1 MKKLLIQA
9 NNLQKV
15 IDVFKYIYQTP
26 SSSKTLVA
34 KHIGFTL
41 RQADYY
47 TNACLYLGL
56 IDESMEPT
64 PLAHDIFNNDPSKIR
79 ERVYEC
85 IITDEL
91 IGKIF
96 ARMLLQPHYD
106 IFPYAEAVVK
116 DNYPGYS
123 ETVYK
128 RRIDN
133 IIAWCDQIIK
143 KKNRYTHEKKYI

>member
-9 NNLQKV
+9 NNLQTV
-15 IDVFKYIYQTP
+15 LDVFTFVYQTP
-26 SSSKTLVA
+26 ECSKVNVA

-64 PLAHDIFNNDPSKIR
+64 PLAHDIFNNDLSNIR

-96 ARMLLQPHYD
+96 ARMLLRPECD
-106 IFPYAEAVVK
+106 IFEYAEAIVK
-116 DNYPGYS
+116 KNYPGYS
-123 ETVYK
+123 EAVYK
-128 RRIDN
+128 RRIN
-133 IIAWCDQIIK
+133 TIITWCDTIIRRI
-143 KKNRYTHEKKYI
+143 NL

>member
-9 NNLQKV
+9 NNLQTV
-15 IDVFKYIYQTP
+15 LDVFTFVYQTP
-26 SSSKTLVA
+26 GCSKVNVA

-64 PLAHDIFNNDPSKIR
+64 PLAHDIFNNDLSNIR

-96 ARMLLQPHYD
+96 ARMLLRPECD
-106 IFPYAEAVVK
+106 IFEYAEAIVK
-116 DNYPGYS
+116 KNYPGYS
-123 ETVYK
+123 EAVYK
-128 RRIDN
+128 RRIN
-133 IIAWCDQIIK
+133 TIITWCDTIIRRI
-143 KKNRYTHEKKYI
+143 NL

>member
-9 NNLQKV
+9 NNLQTV
-15 IDVFKYIYQTP
+15 LDVFTFIYQTP
-26 SSSKTLVA
+26 GCSKTLVA

-56 IDESMEPT
+56 IDEKMEPT
-64 PLAHDIFNNDPSKIR
+64 PLAHDIFENSSSCIR
-79 ERVYEC
+79 ERIYEC

-96 ARMLLQPHYD
+96 ARKFLQPQCN
-106 IFPYAEAVVK
+106 IFEYAEAIVK
-116 DNYPGYS
+116 KSYPGYS
-123 ETVYK
+123 EAVYK
-128 RRIDN
+128 RRIN
-133 IIAWCDQIIK
+133 TIITWCETIIK
-143 KKNRYTHEKKYI
+143 SKML

>member
-9 NNLQKV
+9 NNLQTV
-15 IDVFKYIYQTP
+15 IDVFIFIYQTP
-26 SSSKTLVA
+26 GCTKALVA

-56 IDESMEPT
+56 IDESMKPT
-64 PLAHDIFNNDPSKIR
+64 PLAHDIFENSSSCIK
-79 ERVYEC
+79 ERIYEC
-85 IITDEL
+85 IISDDL
-91 IGKIF
+91 IAKIF
-96 ARMLLQPHYD
+96 ARRLLQPQSD
-106 IFPYAEAVVK
+106 IFSFAETIVK

-133 IIAWCDQIIK
+133 IIVWCDTIIK
-143 KKNRYTHEKKYI
+143 SITIITL

>member
-9 NNLQKV
+9 NNLQTV
-15 IDVFKYIYQTP
+15 LDVFTFIYQTP
-26 SSSKTLVA
+26 GCSKALVA

-64 PLAHDIFNNDPSKIR
+64 PLAHDIFENSSSCIR
-79 ERVYEC
+79 KRIYEC

-91 IGKIF
+91 IGKVF
-96 ARMLLQPHYD
+96 ARRLLQPQCD
-106 IFPYAEAVVK
+106 IFKYAETIAK
-116 DNYPGYS
+116 DKFPGYS
-123 ETVYK
+123 EAVYN
-128 RRIDN
+128 RRINN
-133 IIAWCDQIIK
+133 IITWCDTIIK
-143 KKNRYTHEKKYI
+143 SIIM